1 MIERLIEFFQ
11 QWMEIGNRK
20 KNERNDDPIGSNRL
34 EDDSRS
40 FDSLVR
46 IAIVCE
52 LIENILFHLAF

>member
-40 FDSLVR
+40 FDSR
-46 IAIVCE
+46 SFGSH
-52 LIENILFHLAF
+52 LFAS